1 MSWQWI
7 MTQKLKRNWLVISK
21 LTWGIWRIFTWALE
35 SLKHFHFNELLLIKV
50 YIVWAKNV
58 QREDLSSMKLK
69 MDTKFGEEST
79 CRFKI
84 DIRNL
89 TNFTWAL
96 KSLKDFHFNGLF
108 LRKVYTVWAKKS
120 TEELSFMTWKS
131 DAEFEQKLTC
141 CLQNDIRN
149 LANFH
154 QSTWKCRKFMRSYV
168 LRQWRMIQKLKRNW
182 LVLLKLT
189 WETWQIFTRALQD
202 LKHLCFNWLLVT
214 KVYIAWATKVQ
225 GSYLSWH

>member
-1 MSWQWI
+1 MK
-7 MTQKLKRNWLVISK
+7 TKR
-21 LTWGIWRIFTWALE
+21 
-35 SLKHFHFNELLLIKV
+35 
-50 YIVWAKNV
+50 
-58 QREDLSSMKLK
+58 
-69 MDTKFGEEST
+69 DTKFGEEST

-154 QSTWKCRKFMRSYV
+154 QSTWKCQNWNFDGILLPKVENLWGVMCYDNEEWYKN
-168 LRQWRMIQKLKRNW
+168 WRG
-182 LVLLKLT
+182 T
-189 WETWQIFTRALQD
+189 D
-202 LKHLCFNWLLVT
+202 LSF
-214 KVYIAWATKVQ
+214 
-225 GSYLSWH
+225 